1 MGGSPP
7 LPPGGPPPPSAPPGT
22 ANSGA
27 SWLLID
33 RERRRHRDAALVR
46 QRVGVRPESHVEAE
60 AAETHPPTKP
70 ELDPFPLVAGHA
82 APHREQAEPLLAP
95 HVHDAAAP
103 GVQDVGAER
112 RVAAGGR
119 AI

>member
-70 ELDPFPLVAGHA
+70 ELDPLPLVPDHP
-82 APHREQAEPLLAP
+82 APHRPPPQALVAP
-95 HVHDAAAP
+95 HAPAAAAP
-103 GVQDVGAER
+103 AVQHACAAR
-112 RVAAGGR
+112 RGT
-119 AI
+119 